1 MKDKEIT
8 EVIIAIITLGFI
20 SGFVELIQGDLKAF
34 SYVVLFGAIIIGVN
48 IISKKIVASRLDAG
62 VKHEV
67 WKMQRFGFAPQ
78 AHLKKNIYAGII
90 IPVFVAIVSLGTI
103 RLMTIL
109 TYETSALK
117 RRAAK
122 RFGPYSFTEMTD
134 FHNALVG
141 AAGIISALAITFVT
155 YWIPGAGL
163 ETIAR
168 MATFYAFFNMI
179 PFSKLDGSQ
188 IYFGSR
194 VLWSVLAII
203 TLIFMMYALL
213 LV

>member
-1 MKDKEIT
+1 MKEKEIT
-8 EVIIAIITLGFI
+8 QIIIAIAVLGFV
-20 SGFVELIQGDLKAF
+20 SGFVELIRGDITGFAIILG
-34 SYVVLFGAIIIGVN
+34 FGAVIIAVN
-48 IISKKIVASRLDAG
+48 IAAKKIMASRLDAD
-62 VKHEV
+62 VEHEV
-67 WKMQRFGFAPQ
+67 WKMQRFGFWPG
-78 AHLKKNIYAGII
+78 AHLEKSISAGVI
-90 IPVFVAIVSLGTI
+90 IPLFVSIVTLGSI
-103 RLMTIL
+103 KLMTIL
-109 TYETSALK
+109 TYETRALK

-141 AAGIISALAITFVT
+141 AAGIVSALIITFIT
-155 YWIPGAGL
+155 YWLPGDYW
-163 ETIAR
+163 TIIAK

-194 VLWSVLAII
+194 VLWSVLAVI
-203 TLIFMMYALL
+203 TLIFMIYAML